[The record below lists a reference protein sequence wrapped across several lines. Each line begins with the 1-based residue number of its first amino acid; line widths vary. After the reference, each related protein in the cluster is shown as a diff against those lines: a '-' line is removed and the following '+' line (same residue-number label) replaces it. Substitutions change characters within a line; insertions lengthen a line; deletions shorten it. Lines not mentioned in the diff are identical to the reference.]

1 MLKNSEVKLVF
12 YAKFLKIAR
21 QQAQQNGAD
30 GSDSAGAVLVKG
42 DEIIAKSDDQRQKR
56 NNPIATAEMECI
68 RLAGRRTDHADL
80 VLVSTRYP
88 DMLLAG
94 TMLQFSIGGLVI
106 GMPETSNQ
114 AIRLLKSKKI
124 PVSFLPMNPE
134 ALG

>member
-1 MLKNSEVKLVF
+1 ML
-12 YAKFLKIAR
+12 YAKFMKIAR
-21 QQAQQNGAD
+21 QQAQQNDAD
-30 GSDSAGAVLVKG
+30 GGDSSGAVLVKG
-42 DEIIAKSDDQRQKR
+42 DEIIANSDDQRQKR

-68 RLAGRRTDHADL
+68 RLAGRRTDQTDL

-106 GMPETSNQ
+106 GMPETSNH

-124 PVSFLPMNPE
+124 PVNVLPINPK